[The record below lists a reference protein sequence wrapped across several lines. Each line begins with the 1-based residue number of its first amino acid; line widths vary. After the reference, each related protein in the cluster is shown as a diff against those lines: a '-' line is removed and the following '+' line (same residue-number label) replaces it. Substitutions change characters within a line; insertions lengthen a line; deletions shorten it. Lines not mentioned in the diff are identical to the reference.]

1 LTFYRY
7 SAMIYSVYL
16 IVHISTS
23 VRVIKLPALQEKVN
37 GDGLSPREFAVL
49 LEISRVITS
58 RLPLKNMFEVVHA
71 YLEQIM
77 HYQIGGLY
85 VKEKGRLNLKVGV
98 GGDDQFH
105 TSLGKRAGNNFL
117 LKKIKATGR
126 PWRSTQILDQERV
139 KKHPFYLQ
147 VLAPLGILYTAGA
160 PIKDGHYVLGS
171 IHLGRTEKE
180 GDFTKKDMQVLE
192 MVANLLAPAIKN
204 IRIRQTSWQL
214 DGVIVPGNRKN
225 GDHQSPGDNG
235 KETQRMELLG
245 SVSSVMARELRNP
258 LSNLK
263 MSFYSLARNYT
274 SGVMAQQD
282 LEQMDRSIKNMDKT
296 ISFLYN
302 LSKDLNLKKEWLDIN
317 ELLDEVVETLG
328 PIMDPDVVVVKDY
341 AALPKL
347 NLDREKMHAV
357 FGNILENALDAM
369 PGGGR
374 LRIITTE
381 NQGRVYIIVED
392 NGLGV
397 DREIREKIFE
407 PFVTAKPSGVGLG
420 LTVCKKIVESHSGR
434 IKLRSNIG
442 KGTAVCID
450 IPVTEEII

>member
-1 LTFYRY
+1 
-7 SAMIYSVYL
+7 M
-16 IVHISTS
+16 
-23 VRVIKLPALQEKVN
+23 PALQEKTV
-37 GDGLSPREFAVL
+37 GDGLSPGEFAVL

-77 HYQIGGLY
+77 HYRIGCLY
-85 VKEKGRLNLKVGV
+85 VKEKGRLNLKVSV
-98 GGDDQFH
+98 GGDEQLH
-105 TSLGKRAGNNFL
+105 ASLGKRAGNNYL

-126 PWRSTQILDQERV
+126 PWRSTQILDLDRV
-139 KKHPFYLQ
+139 IKHPFYLEA
-147 VLAPLGILYTAGA
+147 LAPLGILYTAGA

-171 IHLGRTEKE
+171 IHLGRAEKE
-180 GDFTKKDMQVLE
+180 GDFTRKDMQVLE
-192 MVANLLAPAIKN
+192 MVANLLAPALKN
-204 IRIRQTSWQL
+204 IRIRQTSWQM
-214 DGVIVPGNRKN
+214 DGMIVPGNGKN
-225 GDHQSPGDNG
+225 GDHQSTGGDNG
-235 KETQRMELLG
+235 EETQRMELLG

-263 MSFYSLARNYT
+263 MSFYSLARSYT

-302 LSKDLNLKKEWLDIN
+302 LSRDLNLKREWLDVN
-317 ELLDEVVETLG
+317 ELLDEVVEMLG

-381 NQGRVYIIVED
+381 NQGRIYIIVED

-407 PFVTAKPSGVGLG
+407 PFVTAKPNGVGLG

-434 IKLRSNIG
+434 IKLRSNTG

-450 IPVTEEII
+450 IPVTEKTI